1 MCPLEKSSLGF
12 PCKLLRRLF
21 VQITRDAISRA
32 YQCTCWSAG
41 TVFLAT
47 QHLSERRKQTNPITS
62 TESTVNPAT
71 APITSGICNKYAA
84 GGKKK
89 SFLLEPREHCLERA
103 RDIYACIGYIYIYI
117 CMPFNR
123 FNLNTSRYTVQLF
136 N

>member
-89 SFLLEPREHCLERA
+89 ELFTGAKGTLSGTCTRYIYIYVH
-103 RDIYACIGYIYIYI
+103 RDIYA
-117 CMPFNR
+117 FNR
-123 FNLNTSRYTVQLF
+123 FNLNTSRHCSII
-136 N
+136 